1 MKEKGI
7 HTGALMMM
15 VPTLVVTSIGA
26 GWQPRR
32 NTDVSL
38 ADPAS
43 GNPTASTTRLW
54 CDQVEVHPDTDVD
67 NPVYVKMG
75 ASRHKPKVNP
85 PDSPVSTRQIGYEND
100 ENTKTP

>member
-1 MKEKGI
+1 
-7 HTGALMMM
+7 M

-67 NPVYVKMG
+67 NMG

>member
-15 VPTLVVTSIGA
+15 
-26 GWQPRR
+26 
-32 NTDVSL
+32 
-38 ADPAS
+38 
-43 GNPTASTTRLW
+43 
-54 CDQVEVHPDTDVD
+54 
-67 NPVYVKMG
+67 PVYVKMG